1 MEVKR
6 WFSHLVCRERGFL
19 HARSHIPHDQRL
31 LVIGNH
37 YVPFWGDDVNAQVTE
52 MAAGKDMKK
61 GPYSVEKKNKTKQI
75 KENKEKR

>member
-1 MEVKR
+1 
-6 WFSHLVCRERGFL
+6 
-19 HARSHIPHDQRL
+19 
-31 LVIGNH
+31 
-37 YVPFWGDDVNAQVTE
+37 